1 MSHPI
6 ARLVLR
12 LAVLT
17 AALTLAACAPS
28 GSASSASPVKPTAAD
43 ASSRPSPRLP
53 ATPALPPSP
62 SPSPMPT
69 AVPSLPPPSP
79 TPSPLPTATP
89 PARTTTAFTL
99 QETRGAVTLVTTIR
113 TTRYE
118 IGGATAAEMDTAM
131 RTQGPVDPLGG
142 YHWFALTEPL
152 FDWRYT
158 CPCGEG
164 GCVTG
169 PVTIYLTVSYTFP
182 RWVAPA
188 GADPTL
194 TAQWAAF
201 ESALTEHERGHGA
214 LAVEC
219 AWALGE
225 AFVALPPSDTCY
237 ALDAAVLSASEGV
250 FAACRESQRRYED
263 ETDHGR
269 TQGVIWPPG

>member
-1 MSHPI
+1 MP
-6 ARLVLR
+6 
-12 LAVLT
+12 AV
-17 AALTLAACAPS
+17 
-28 GSASSASPVKPTAAD
+28 
-43 ASSRPSPRLP
+43 
-53 ATPALPPSP
+53 
-62 SPSPMPT
+62 
-69 AVPSLPPPSP
+69 
-79 TPSPLPTATP
+79 TPSSPAAPLVPTATP
-89 PARTTTAFTL
+89 PARTTTAVTL

-113 TTRYE
+113 TTHYE
-118 IGGATAAEMDTAM
+118 IGGATAAEIDTAM

-152 FDWRYT
+152 FDWRYA

-182 RWVAPA
+182 RWTAPA
-188 GADPTL
+188 GADPAL

-201 ESALTEHERGHGA
+201 EAALTEHERGHGA

-219 AWALGE
+219 AWALGG
-225 AFVALPPSDTCY
+225 AFAALPPSDTCC

-250 FAACRESQRRYED
+250 FAACRESQRRYEE